1 MELPKSASDK
11 SPIDDKG
18 ARNYAGA
25 RIMNPFPGV
34 MLLTPAEAVQTIN
47 ILSGLLLADE
57 RFKQIK
63 PEDFKRYGVGQ

>member
-1 MELPKSASDK
+1 MSIELPKSGAVEE
-11 SPIDDKG
+11 KG

-34 MLLTPAEAVQTIN
+34 ILLTPAEAVQAIN
-47 ILSGLLLADE
+47 ILSGLMLADE

-63 PEDFKRYGVGQ
+63 PEDVKRYGTGQ